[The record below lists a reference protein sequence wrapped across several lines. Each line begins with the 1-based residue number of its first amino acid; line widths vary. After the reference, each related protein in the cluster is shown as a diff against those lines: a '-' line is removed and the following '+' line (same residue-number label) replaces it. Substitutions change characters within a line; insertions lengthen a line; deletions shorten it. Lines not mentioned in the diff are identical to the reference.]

1 MKIVSENRFSG
12 KTYFYTIGSRLSN
25 LSSENIWFEK
35 SAVGGAECAH
45 FSKLAKENRAT
56 VAVGGSGENNKS
68 TSKGGKTDQSISS
81 DKTGMLRRDEA
92 KTEVQS

>member
-56 VAVGGSGENNKS
+56 VGGSGENNKS